1 MFTRRRLLAASGA
14 ALSLTAL
21 PFMADAAAV
30 AGKDYLLV
38 RPAVPMT
45 GKPVIIHDFF
55 AYTCPH
61 CLTFA
66 PVLEE
71 FVASLPKDGSVKVIP
86 APVAWNSTYEIFPR
100 TYFAFEALGKLPEL
114 HMPFWEWV
122 IKEEHDWKSTEDM
135 SADVTKWV
143 TGHGIGEAAWK
154 RTLAGFSVVAKSRQ
168 ASALWQSYG
177 VDSTPSVG
185 VAGKYLTAPHLAG
198 TRRRTID
205 VLRELIELAKQS
217 A

>member
-1 MFTRRRLLAASGA
+1 MLSRRRLVAASGA
-14 ALSLTAL
+14 ALAL
-21 PFMADAAAV
+21 SGLPLSSFAAFT
-30 AGKDYLLV
+30 AGKEYLVV
-38 RPAVPMT
+38 RPEVPMA

-66 PVLEE
+66 PVMEE
-71 FVASLPKDGSVKVIP
+71 FVKSLPADGSVKVVRV
-86 APVAWNSTYEIFPR
+86 PVAWSDTYEVFPR
-100 TYFAFEALGKLPEL
+100 TYFAFEALGKLPTM

-122 IKEEHDWKSTEDM
+122 IKEEHDWKDVNDM
-135 SADVTKWV
+135 TSDVQKWV
-143 TGHGIGEAAWK
+143 TGHGISEAVWK
-154 RTLAGFSVVAKSRQ
+154 RSIAGFSVVAKSRQ
-168 ASALWQSYG
+168 ASNLWKSYG

-205 VLRELIELAKQS
+205 VMKELIELVQKA
-217 A
+217 

>member
-1 MFTRRRLLAASGA
+1 MLSRRRLLAASA
-14 ALSLTAL
+14 ATLSLSGL
-21 PFMADAAAV
+21 PLASKAAFT
-30 AGKDYLLV
+30 AGKEYLLV
-38 RPAVPMT
+38 RPEVPMA

-66 PVLEE
+66 PVMEE
-71 FVASLPKDGSVKVIP
+71 FIASLPKDGSVKVVH
-86 APVAWNSTYEIFPR
+86 APVAWSETYEVFPR

-114 HMPFWEWV
+114 HMPFWNWV
-122 IKEEHDWKSTEDM
+122 IKEEHDWKDVEDM
-135 SADVTKWV
+135 TKDVQKWVTSHGISADV
-143 TGHGIGEAAWK
+143 WK
-154 RTLAGFSVVAKSRQ
+154 RTTAGFSVVAKSRQ
-168 ASALWQSYG
+168 AASLWKSYG

-205 VLRELIELAKQS
+205 VLKELIDLAQK

>member
-1 MFTRRRLLAASGA
+1 MFTRRRLLVASGA
-14 ALSLTAL
+14 AFSLASL
-21 PFMADAAAV
+21 PFASNAAAV

-38 RPAVPMT
+38 RPAVPMA
-45 GKPVIIHDFF
+45 GKPIIIHNFF

-61 CLTFA
+61 CLTFD
-66 PVLEE
+66 PVLQE
-71 FVASLPKDGSVKVIP
+71 FTASLPHDGSVKVIP

-122 IKEEHDWKSTEDM
+122 IKEEHDWKSAEDM
-135 SADVTKWV
+135 TADVTKWV
-143 TGHGIGEAAWK
+143 TGHGVAEATWK

>member
-21 PFMADAAAV
+21 PFTADAAAV
-30 AGKDYLLV
+30 ADKDYLLV
-38 RPAVPMT
+38 RPAVPMA

-100 TYFAFEALGKLPEL
+100 TYFAFEALGKVGK
-114 HMPFWEWV
+114 PFLRYFF
-122 IKEEHDWKSTEDM
+122 
-135 SADVTKWV
+135 
-143 TGHGIGEAAWK
+143 GIAFVCLVRFDLIFEQHKHIAVDNRGEARKEHRNCEFETAVFFK
-154 RTLAGFSVVAKSRQ
+154 PRETHRN
-168 ASALWQSYG
+168 YG
-177 VDSTPSVG
+177 NER
-185 VAGKYLTAPHLAG
+185 KPHFFERF
-198 TRRRTID
+198 TEQKNI
-205 VLRELIELAKQS
+205 V
-217 A
+217 